1 MKKILAMLLAVA
13 MIATLFVGIAPA
25 AKADDVVTLKWVTVG
40 SGMPANYDAWKD
52 NLNAY
57 LAEKIGVNLEV
68 EVIGWGDW
76 DTRRNMIVSTNEPY
90 DIMFTNNGTFYNDVT
105 VGAFADIGDIVETAA
120 PELFQFIPESYWDA
134 CKIGGKL
141 YGVPTYKDS
150 SATHYFVYDLAK
162 VEATG
167 LDYASAHTMNEVTPI
182 LKAMYEAEQSAVFIL
197 NKGGLDAIYGR
208 QYDDISA
215 GLPSVFPMPTARPR
229 SSPCSSR
236 KTSWKT

>member
-90 DIMFTNNGTFYNDVT
+90 DIMFTNNGTYANDVDM
-105 VGAFADIGDIVETAA
+105 GAFVALDDLLASN
-120 PELFQFIPESYWDA
+120 PKFQELVTKSKRSRRKP
-134 CKIGGKL
+134 L
-141 YGVPTYKDS
+141 
-150 SATHYFVYDLAK
+150 LAG
-162 VEATG
+162 E
-167 LDYASAHTMNEVTPI
+167 
-182 LKAMYEAEQSAVFIL
+182 
-197 NKGGLDAIYGR
+197 GGLTG
-208 QYDDISA
+208 S
-215 GLPSVFPMPTARPR
+215 
-229 SSPCSSR
+229 
-236 KTSWKT
+236 